1 MAAAGGDTETQDLNF
16 LLKLLGERGEDGQDL
31 KEHTEH
37 VSIFIFKHLSEIIN
51 HRFNT
56 NITFRHY
63 GSTAED
69 LKCPQARDIGDEDI
83 VIFPNSD
90 NLIIHGDLI
99 EYIPTHPMHIRIRGV
114 NHPILK
120 SCLVEGTDY
129 LATAALKN
137 FHSAIYSSFPT
148 HLVDFF
154 TRTLEVMSREEI
166 FNGIYEWKNSPTS
179 PALTVDYARS
189 NGSITEQINKQKDPR
204 YLVNLDVSEGEWMA
218 HDLCTARGI
227 EYTKEH
233 AQVITD
239 VLQYVNEI
247 QKSLKKTGLVGSPQ
261 SFPIIAQ
268 ELLMSDRFE
277 TLKTRYRDID
287 RRTQNESRK
296 TKYFPAV
303 GERMNPEERVE
314 PERFSNDTS
323 EMKVIEGLE
332 GILPLSTNESC
343 VTPSIIGDNHSPN
356 AENLYSF
363 PGGSS
368 IKSFRERDGY
378 FSGKLL
384 HKQTSEEGVENERN
398 CEKTTSHSREKENQE
413 QMPQSQPWTMQ
424 KQTISKMEDGNK
436 DTQDEEFEKRV
447 YDRWFKH
454 LFETVN
460 EPKTKACMKPVTKFK
475 DTEKVQSHDI
485 VGGFDFVPALRCQ
498 GWPKI
503 AQDWIKQVRKWPS
516 PQIVD
521 RIVQE
526 GFHLVVKPPKVGGH
540 PEYDFRLSFSH
551 AEYLLSQEMNSV
563 QRDCYRCMKK
573 FHRAYLSTAPEGLV
587 TFHLKNLLLKT
598 LEETDPGMWT
608 ESNRVFCL
616 MKLFEN
622 LLQALLKKH
631 LPHFFVRSYNLF
643 GEDYIEN
650 SETLESLAERVERI
664 LERPVRFTRE
674 LLRHQEEEQKG
685 GIKKKYIPSNKSV
698 ASANP
703 VTEVEQRKKEDSLLK
718 QEKKKTTSQSSTG
731 KSSSL
736 RYHDMKE
743 MFVGTSNELLDMAF
757 NKAAET
763 GSLEALDPLERSLV
777 EDLREINKKH
787 GIPAVVFPMMFEG
800 ECWDMAYYR
809 VWINTDPRMRHRM
822 LDGIKSVIEMWKY
835 ILQQDDFGTGN
846 EEAIFRQ
853 MVDPSSANPFDL
865 SHVLPAGAGTQYLT
879 RIVTNVKLRPYH
891 RPQDTPCTDDIPLD

>member
-1 MAAAGGDTETQDLNF
+1 MAAAVGDTETQDLNF
-16 LLKLLGERGEDGQDL
+16 LLKLLGERGQDGQAL

-37 VSIFIFKHLSEIIN
+37 ASIFIFKHLSEVIN
-51 HRFNT
+51 HKFKT

-63 GSTAED
+63 GSAAED
-69 LKCPQARDIGDEDI
+69 LKCPQTRDIGDEDI

-90 NLIIHGDLI
+90 NLIIHGELI
-99 EYIPTHPMHIRIRGV
+99 EYIPKHPMHIRIKGV
-114 NHPILK
+114 NHPVLK

-129 LATAALKN
+129 LATAAVKN
-137 FHSAIYSSFPT
+137 FHSVIYGSFLP

-166 FNGIYEWKNSPTS
+166 FNGIFEWKNSPTS
-179 PALTVDYARS
+179 PALTVDHAHS
-189 NGSITEQINKQKDPR
+189 NGSITEQINKNKDPR
-204 YLVNLDVSEGEWMA
+204 YLANLDVCEWEWMA

-239 VLQYVNEI
+239 VFQYVNEVQI
-247 QKSLKKTGLVGSPQ
+247 SLKKTGLGGSPR
-261 SFPIIAQ
+261 SFPIIAE
-268 ELLMSDRFE
+268 ELLMSERFE

-296 TKYFPAV
+296 TKYFQAV
-303 GERMNPEERVE
+303 GKRMNSEKRVE

-323 EMKVIEGLE
+323 EMKDIDCLE
-332 GILPLSTNESC
+332 GNLPLITNESC

-356 AENLYSF
+356 AENLNSF

-368 IKSFRERDGY
+368 IKRSREGDGY
-378 FSGKLL
+378 FSN
-384 HKQTSEEGVENERN
+384 KQTSEEGGENERN
-398 CEKTTSHSREKENQE
+398 CEKTSSHSRKKENQE
-413 QMPQSQPWTMQ
+413 RMPQSQPLTTQ

-436 DTQDEEFEKRV
+436 DTEDEEFEKRV

-460 EPKTKACMKPVTKFK
+460 EPKTNARTKPETKFK
-475 DTEKVQSHDI
+475 DTEKAQSHDI
-485 VGGFDFVPALRCQ
+485 VGGFDFVPALRCH
-498 GWPKI
+498 GWPKV

-526 GFHLVVKPPKVGGH
+526 GFHLVVKPPKFGGH
-540 PEYDFRLSFSH
+540 PKYDFRLSFSH

-608 ESNRVFCL
+608 ESNRVFCM

-622 LLQALLKKH
+622 LLQALVKKN

-650 SETLESLAERVERI
+650 SETLESLADRVERI
-664 LERPVRFTRE
+664 LERPVRFTKE
-674 LLRHQEEEQKG
+674 LLHHQEEEQKG
-685 GIKKKYIPSNKSV
+685 GIKKKCIPRNKSV

-703 VTEVEQRKKEDSLLK
+703 FTEVEQRKEEDSLP
-718 QEKKKTTSQSSTG
+718 SSTG

-736 RYHDMKE
+736 RYHDLKE
-743 MFVGTSNELLDMAF
+743 MFVATSNELLDMAF
-757 NKAAET
+757 NEAAET
-763 GSLEALDPLERSLV
+763 GSLEALDPLERCLV

-809 VWINTDPRMRHRM
+809 VWINTDPRVRHRM

-853 MVDPSSANPFDL
+853 MADPSSANPFDL

-879 RIVTNVKLRPYH
+879 RIVNNVKPRPYH
-891 RPQDTPCTDDIPLD
+891 RPQGTDDIPLD

>member
-1 MAAAGGDTETQDLNF
+1 MAEAEGGTETQDLNF
-16 LLKLLGERGEDGQDL
+16 LLKLLGERGQDGQAL

-37 VSIFIFKHLSEIIN
+37 VSIFIFKHLSEVIN
-51 HRFNT
+51 RKFKA

-63 GSTAED
+63 GSAAED
-69 LKCPQARDIGDEDI
+69 LKCPQTRDIGDEDI

-90 NLIIHGDLI
+90 NLIIHGELI
-99 EYIPTHPMHIRIRGV
+99 EYIPKHPMHIRIKGV
-114 NHPILK
+114 NHPVLK

-137 FHSAIYSSFPT
+137 FHSVIYGSFLP

-166 FNGIYEWKNSPTS
+166 FNGIFEWKNSPTS
-179 PALTVDYARS
+179 PALTVDHAHS
-189 NGSITEQINKQKDPR
+189 NGSITEQIIKNKDPR
-204 YLVNLDVSEGEWMA
+204 YLANLDVCEWEWMA

-239 VLQYVNEI
+239 VFQYVNEVQI
-247 QKSLKKTGLVGSPQ
+247 SLKKTGLGGSLR
-261 SFPIIAQ
+261 SFPIIAE
-268 ELLMSDRFE
+268 ELLMSERFE

-296 TKYFPAV
+296 TKYFQAV
-303 GERMNPEERVE
+303 GKRMNSEKRVE

-323 EMKVIEGLE
+323 EMKDIDCLE
-332 GILPLSTNESC
+332 GNLPLTTNESC
-343 VTPSIIGDNHSPN
+343 ATPSIIGDNHSPN
-356 AENLYSF
+356 AENLNSF

-368 IKSFRERDGY
+368 IKRSREGDGY
-378 FSGKLL
+378 FSN
-384 HKQTSEEGVENERN
+384 KQTSEEGGENERN
-398 CEKTTSHSREKENQE
+398 CEKTSSHSRKKENHE
-413 QMPQSQPWTMQ
+413 RMPQSQPLTTQ
-424 KQTISKMEDGNK
+424 KQTISKMEDENK
-436 DTQDEEFEKRV
+436 DTEDEEFDKRV

-460 EPKTKACMKPVTKFK
+460 EPKTNARTKPETKFK
-475 DTEKVQSHDI
+475 DTEKAQSHDI
-485 VGGFDFVPALRCQ
+485 VGGFDFVPALRCH
-498 GWPKI
+498 GWPKV

-526 GFHLVVKPPKVGGH
+526 GFHLVVKPPKFGGH
-540 PEYDFRLSFSH
+540 PKYDFRLSFSH

-608 ESNRVFCL
+608 ESNRVFCM

-622 LLQALLKKH
+622 LLQALLKKN

-650 SETLESLAERVERI
+650 SEILESLADRVERI
-664 LERPVRFTRE
+664 LERPVRFTKE
-674 LLRHQEEEQKG
+674 LLHHQEEEQKG
-685 GIKKKYIPSNKSV
+685 GIRKKCIPRNKSV

-703 VTEVEQRKKEDSLLK
+703 FTEVKQRKKEDSLP
-718 QEKKKTTSQSSTG
+718 SSTG

-736 RYHDMKE
+736 RYHDLKE
-743 MFVGTSNELLDMAF
+743 MFVATSNELLDIAF
-757 NKAAET
+757 NEAAET
-763 GSLEALDPLERSLV
+763 GSLEAIDPLERCLV

-809 VWINTDPRMRHRM
+809 VWINTYPSVRHRM
-822 LDGIKSVIEMWKY
+822 LDCIKSVIEMWKY

-853 MVDPSSANPFDL
+853 MADPSSANPFDL

-879 RIVTNVKLRPYH
+879 RIVNNVKPRPYH
-891 RPQDTPCTDDIPLD
+891 RPQGTDDIPLD